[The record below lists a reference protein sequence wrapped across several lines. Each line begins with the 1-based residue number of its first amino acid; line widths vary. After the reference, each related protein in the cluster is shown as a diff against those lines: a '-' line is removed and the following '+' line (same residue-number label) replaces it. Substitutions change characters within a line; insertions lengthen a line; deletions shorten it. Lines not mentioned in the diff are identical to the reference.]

1 MKRQGSIASLQS
13 PAFCLSLS
21 PGISTSIAHPL
32 NGYFVEFFLS
42 FFFQVELTN
51 MEMQQS
57 YMGNTDK
64 WICPCKLYLYHGIEY
79 FRFPESSLVSILGKH
94 HT

>member
-42 FFFQVELTN
+42 FFFPGGIN
-51 MEMQQS
+51 KH
-57 YMGNTDK
+57 GNAA
-64 WICPCKLYLYHGIEY
+64 ILHGQ
-79 FRFPESSLVSILGKH
+79 H
-94 HT
+94 